1 MTTKTSTSFFSL
13 LALEYFYMNKLAFL
27 LVAFALVVVSF
38 RYVSFE
44 AARRICILNA
54 KLDLSYES
62 DGMCV
67 CVSLCLYVFMWMMF

>member
-1 MTTKTSTSFFSL
+1 
-13 LALEYFYMNKLAFL
+13 MNKLAFL

-67 CVSLCLYVFMWMMF
+67 CVCLCVCMCLCG

>member
-1 MTTKTSTSFFSL
+1 
-13 LALEYFYMNKLAFL
+13 MNKLAFL

-62 DGMCV
+62 DSMCV
-67 CVSLCLYVFMWMMF
+67 CLCVCMCLCG

>member
-27 LVAFALVVVSF
+27 LVALALVVVSF

-44 AARRICILNA
+44 AARRIGILNA

-67 CVSLCLYVFMWMMF
+67 CLCVCMCLCG